1 MNDLSASLPPKT
13 GRRGKTQPMR
23 WARGNGIRGD
33 KTIRFTFDGRVLEA
47 HPGDT
52 LASALLANG
61 VRLVGRSFKYHRP
74 RGILSAGP
82 EEPNALVELREGARR
97 EPNSRA
103 TVTEVFDGLAA
114 TSQNRWPTLKHDML
128 GANSLLAPVF
138 SAGFY
143 YKTFMWPASFWEKV
157 YEPIIRRAAG
167 LGRAADEADP
177 DHYEKA
183 TAFCDVLVVGSGPA
197 GLAAARAAA
206 GAGARVILCEQ
217 DSLTGGRLRAERVM
231 LDDRPGWAWAQ
242 DTEKYLRALPE
253 VRIMTRTCVFGR
265 YDGGCFGALER
276 VADHVAVPQ
285 AGQPRQRLWR
295 IVAGQCI
302 LATGGIERPI
312 VFPDNDRPG
321 IMLAGAVRSYVN
333 RFGVVPGRQAVIY
346 TNNDDGLR
354 AAADLHDAGVRVV
367 AIVDSRQPS
376 STAAQAM
383 ARQVGAALFAG
394 GAIAGTTGHTG
405 LKAVQVRDS
414 AGKTRRLAC
423 DLLAVSGGWNPDI
436 ALATHHRT
444 HPVYDEALNA
454 FVVSSPAP
462 GLHLAGF
469 AAGALTTD
477 AALAQG
483 DALGR
488 AAAQGAGSDPAAGC
502 AMVLPRAAEKEG
514 YAIAP
519 LWHAL
524 DRGRAGQAGK
534 AFIDFQND
542 VTAKDV
548 SLAAREGFWAVE
560 HLKRYTTL
568 GMATDQGKTAN
579 VNALAMMA
587 WERGRSIAQTGTTIV
602 RPPVQPCAIG
612 ALAGTHRG
620 RHFKPHRLPPT
631 HDWAVEAG
639 CVLTSNGIWQRA
651 QWYPRPGE
659 TSWQETVNREVRSV
673 RSSVG
678 FCDVTTLGKID
689 IQGADAATLL
699 ERVYVNA
706 WRKLPVGRARYGL
719 MLREDGFAFDDGT
732 TARLA
737 ENHYVMTTT
746 TANAGAVMR
755 HLEFCHQCLWPG
767 LDVRFISVTDAWA
780 QIAVAGPRSRDVLR
794 EIIDESFDLSNE
806 AFGYMGAANV
816 RLRDG
821 VGGRLFRLS
830 FSGELAY
837 EIAVPARYGD
847 ALARLLMR
855 VGAPYGITPYGTEA
869 LGVMRIEK
877 GHPAG
882 PELNGQTTAHDLGM
896 GRMLSRK
903 KDFIGRAMAQRTAL
917 CDATR
922 PTLIG
927 LKPLHA
933 SDALV
938 AGAHLLPRGAP
949 ADAASDQGWI
959 SSSAWSP
966 TVESWIA
973 LGFLSHGPQRHGE
986 VIAVHNPLA
995 GTVIEAQVV
1004 PPVFVDPEGSRLHA

>member
-1 MNDLSASLPPKT
+1 
-13 GRRGKTQPMR
+13 MR
-23 WARGNGIRGD
+23 WARGNGIDTGS
-33 KTIRFTFDGRVLEA
+33 TIRFTFDGRTMDA
-47 HPGDT
+47 HQGDT

-82 EEPNALVELREGARR
+82 EEPNALVELRDGARR

-114 TSQNRWPTLKHDML
+114 ASQNRWPGLKLDLL

-167 LGRAADEADP
+167 LGRAADDADP
-177 DHYEKA
+177 DTYEKA

-197 GLAAARAAA
+197 GLAAARAA
-206 GAGARVILCEQ
+206 GATGARVILCEQ
-217 DSLTGGRLRAERVM
+217 DSLTGGRLRAEQTV
-231 LDDRPGWAWAQ
+231 LDGRPGWEWARE
-242 DTEKYLRALPE
+242 TERCLRDMPE
-253 VRIMTRTCVFGR
+253 LRIMTRTCVFGR
-265 YDGGCFGALER
+265 YDGGCYGALER

-354 AAADLHDAGVRVV
+354 TATDLCAAGVSIA
-367 AIVDSRQPS
+367 AIVDSRTPPS
-376 STAAQAM
+376 PAAQAT
-383 ARQVGAALFAG
+383 AGQVGGRLFTGAAIVRTSG
-394 GAIAGTTGHTG
+394 YTG
-405 LKAVQVRDS
+405 LKSVRVQDASGQVHRI
-414 AGKTRRLAC
+414 AC
-423 DLLAVSGGWNPDI
+423 DLLAVSGGWNPDV

-444 HPVYDEALNA
+444 RPVYDETLNA
-454 FVVSSPAP
+454 FVVSDLPA
-462 GLHLAGF
+462 GLHVCGF
-469 AAGALTTD
+469 AAGSLTTD

-483 DALGR
+483 DAVGR
-488 AAAQGAGSDPAAGC
+488 AAAQEAGFTATASPLAA
-502 AMVLPRAAEKEG
+502 LPHASREES

-524 DRGRAGQAGK
+524 DRNAAKQVGK

-587 WERGRSIAQTGTTIV
+587 WETGRTIAQTGTTIV

-612 ALAGTHRG
+612 ALAGPHRG

-639 CVLTSNGIWQRA
+639 AVFTANGLWQRA
-651 QWYPRPGE
+651 QWFPRPGE
-659 TSWQETVNREVRSV
+659 TSWQETVSREVRAV
-673 RSSVG
+673 RSGVG

-689 IQGADAATLL
+689 IQGPDAATLL

-732 TARLA
+732 TARLG

-746 TANAGAVMR
+746 TANAGPVMR
-755 HLEFCHQCLWPG
+755 HLEFCHQRLWPE
-767 LDVRFISVTDAWA
+767 LDVQFISVTDEWA

-794 EIIDESFDLSNE
+794 RIIDDSFDLSNE
-806 AFGYMGAANV
+806 SFGYMGAAAI
-816 RLRDG
+816 RLRGG
-821 VGGRLFRLS
+821 VDGRLFRLS

-847 ALARLLMR
+847 ALARLLMQ
-855 VGAPYGITPYGTEA
+855 VGEPYGITPYGTEA

-882 PELNGQTTAHDLGM
+882 PELNGQTTAHDLSM

-903 KDFIGRAMAQRTAL
+903 KDFIGCVMAKRAAL
-917 CDATR
+917 TDAAR
-922 PTLIG
+922 PTLVG
-927 LKPLHA
+927 LKPVRA

-949 ADAASDQGWI
+949 AVAASDQGWI

-973 LGFLSHGPQRHGE
+973 LGFLSNGPQRYGE
-986 VIAVHNPLA
+986 IIAVHNPLA
-995 GTVIEAQVV
+995 GSVVEAEVV
-1004 PPVFVDPEGSRLHA
+1004 SPVFVDPEGSRLHA